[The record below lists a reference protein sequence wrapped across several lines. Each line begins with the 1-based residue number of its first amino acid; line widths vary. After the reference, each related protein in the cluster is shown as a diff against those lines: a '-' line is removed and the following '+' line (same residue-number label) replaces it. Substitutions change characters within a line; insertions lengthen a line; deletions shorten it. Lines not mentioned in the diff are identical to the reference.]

1 LICDQG
7 KIAEY
12 RDDITEAIRDNTK
25 RLDQLGMLVEENR
38 DYMHGLDKRQKNLV
52 TYFSFYDIIFT
63 SLLLSIQIPGVVC
76 KIKGLRSKSR
86 IEVTPVLIMLK

>member
-52 TYFSFYDIIFT
+52 TYFSHPATQFPIVSSA
-63 SLLLSIQIPGVVC
+63 SLLFAC
-76 KIKGLRSKSR
+76 RSLATVSLYA
-86 IEVTPVLIMLK
+86 ITV